1 MSFSSAQKSE
11 LINCVYKSA
20 CCRRALL
27 SGILFARARVFEE
40 ETVVF
45 NLEKRESAEFAAKL
59 IKEFYGKNAKIS
71 KPPKGGRCVVI
82 SFESKSAAKYVSDIS
97 KSDVLFA
104 QKCAVCL
111 SSFLRGVFIASGRIS
126 DPMKQYDL
134 EITLG
139 ERAEILS
146 AFLSDLGVPPLV
158 AHKPHGDV
166 IYYKNSSL
174 IEDFCALAAM
184 NTTAFAI
191 MNAKI
196 KSDIRNNANRIA
208 NCETNNIGKA
218 VNASM
223 KQINTLIALERAGLF
238 SSLPEELEATA
249 RLRMEHRDLSLS
261 QLAAISVPPI
271 SKSGLSHRLAKIIEL
286 AEQLLH
292 K

>member
-1 MSFSSAQKSE
+1 MSFSSMQKSE
-11 LINCVYKSA
+11 LINYVYKSV

-27 SGILFARARVFEE
+27 SGILFARGRLSSEE
-40 ETVVF
+40 DVSF

-59 IKEFYGKNAKIS
+59 IKEFYGQAPVIS
-71 KPPKGGRCVVI
+71 RPTSGGRCVRI
-82 SFESKSAAKYVSDIS
+82 EFKSKSAAKYIS
-97 KSDVLFA
+97 NIPKKHDLFLE
-104 QKCAVCL
+104 KCLSCK

-134 EITLG
+134 ELSVG
-139 ERAEILS
+139 ERANVLS
-146 AFLSDLGVPPLV
+146 DFLCDLGVPPLIT
-158 AHKPHGDV
+158 HKAMGDV
-166 IYYKNSSL
+166 LYYKNSSL

-184 NTTAFAI
+184 NTAAFSI

-196 KSDIRNNANRIA
+196 KSDIRNTANRIA

-223 KQINTLIALERAGLF
+223 KQIDTLAALERAGLF

-261 QLAAISVPPI
+261 QLAAIAVPPI
-271 SKSGLSHRLAKIIEL
+271 SKSGLSHRLKKIMEL

>member
-1 MSFSSAQKSE
+1 MSFSSEQKGE
-11 LINCVYKSA
+11 LINQAYKSA

-27 SGILFARARVFEE
+27 CGMLFARAANLAEDMIS
-40 ETVVF
+40 F
-45 NLEKRESAEFAAKL
+45 NLEKRESAEFASKH
-59 IKEFYGKNAKIS
+59 IKEFYGQTPKIS
-71 KPPKGGRCVVI
+71 RPPRGGRCVNVA
-82 SFESKSAAKYVSDIS
+82 FKSKSAAKYLASLS
-97 KSDVLFA
+97 KTEDLFLP
-104 QKCAVCL
+104 KCPSCT

-126 DPMKQYDL
+126 DPMKQYGL
-134 EITLG
+134 EFSVG
-139 ERAEILS
+139 ERTDIFCALLS
-146 AFLSDLGVPPLV
+146 ELGVPPLV
-158 AHKPHGDV
+158 THKATGPV
-166 IYYKNSSL
+166 VYYKNSSF

-184 NTTAFAI
+184 NTTAFAV

-196 KSDIRNNANRIA
+196 KSDIRNNANRVA

-223 KQINTLIALERAGLF
+223 KQMDTLILLERAGLL

-271 SKSGLSHRLAKIIEL
+271 SKSGLSHRLTKIMEL